1 MFKAFQVVNPV
12 RAFLLLIG
20 FGLFVPVGDAIG
32 QSVSNDYLIGPG
44 DTLRVFVWRNPDI
57 SATVPVRPDGKIST
71 PLVEDMIAVGK
82 SPSRLARDIE
92 EVLKEYIKSPK
103 VNVIVEQFVG
113 TFGEQIRVVGQAA
126 EPKSLPYRD
135 SMTLLDVMIEV
146 GGLAPFAAGNRARVV
161 RKSADGSAEEIK
173 VRLDDLLNKGAID
186 QNIAVKPGDV
196 IIVPESVF

>member
-1 MFKAFQVVNPV
+1 MFTVPQLSLRTHAFV
-12 RAFLLLIG
+12 LLIALVLG
-20 FGLFVPVGDAIG
+20 MPAGHVFAETT
-32 QSVSNDYLIGPG
+32 SSDYQIGPG
-44 DTLRVFVWRNPDI
+44 DTLRVFVWRNPEI

-71 PLVEDMIAVGK
+71 PLVEDMVAVGK

-92 EVLKEYIKSPK
+92 DVLKEYIKSPK
-103 VNVIVEQFVG
+103 VNIIVEQFVG

-146 GGLAPFAAGNRARVV
+146 GGLTPFAAGNRARLV
-161 RKSADGSAEEIK
+161 RKTADGSSEEIK

-186 QNIAVKPGDV
+186 QNISVKPGDV